1 MTWRLWA
8 LLGTS
13 LLLWV
18 LNVALCKQAS
28 WLAPLHAL
36 YHVVMAFALVHAAC
50 LGLVFSDAG
59 WEFRFSE
66 GFFWMLCVHKI
77 EDECDK
83 GGSEKGAGGWLLGG
97 ANDFSMT
104 LRTDK

>member
-50 LGLVFSDAG
+50 LGLVFSDARK

-66 GFFWMLCVHKI
+66 GFFWMLCVHEI
-77 EDECDK
+77 EDECDQ
-83 GGSEKGAGGWLLGG
+83 GDSEKGSKGGWLLRG
-97 ANDFSMT
+97 ANDFSQ
-104 LRTDK
+104 